1 MRCVCYPCCL
11 RRTHVGCSQGANCC
25 HRLEIA
31 QLASARQVETQLS
44 AWREDEKKTKEVD
57 LGHDF
62 IDDCRGAKALRDT
75 DQQLVMLWLVEKSD
89 RVGFI
94 GAIIFKSRRHITC
107 EISRI
112 YVTQQ
117 VRRLISLMPSA
128 VSIVSDHSRSYCR
141 KSTLIPTH
149 TTMSQYCI
157 NAMMQCSH
165 HTTPPHPYPTPP
177 LPPHP

>member
-62 IDDCRGAKALRDT
+62 IEDCRGAKALRDT
-75 DQQLVMLWLVEKSD
+75 DQQLVMLWLV
-89 RVGFI
+89 
-94 GAIIFKSRRHITC
+94 
-107 EISRI
+107 
-112 YVTQQ
+112 
-117 VRRLISLMPSA
+117 
-128 VSIVSDHSRSYCR
+128 
-141 KSTLIPTH
+141 
-149 TTMSQYCI
+149 
-157 NAMMQCSH
+157 
-165 HTTPPHPYPTPP
+165 
-177 LPPHP
+177 